1 MAKLSWSDKAI
12 FGGIIFILFFWITI
26 PYKAIFKRD
35 IQPFWKYTYKVLTSA
50 FSIFI
55 INVLVSNEISQGE
68 ENITYGIISVFVLLA
83 LAPWI
88 YLFKKNKLIDDN
100 SETVSIKADVDEI
113 SEGNFLAVIKNLSTE
128 LNEEYTKQYKEN
140 LTKKLTDEGEIV
152 SNIEVKYDRSGQ
164 KRSRTISQDV
174 KDRVWNR
181 DGGKCVQCGSNQ
193 NLEFDHI
200 IPYAKG
206 GANTYRNIQLL
217 CEPCNRSKSDNIG

>member
-1 MAKLSWSDKAI
+1 MAKLSWSDKVI
-12 FGGIIFILFFWITI
+12 FGVILFILFFWITI

-55 INVLVSNEISQGE
+55 INALVSNEIRQGE

-83 LAPWI
+83 SAPWI

-140 LTKKLTDEGEIV
+140 LTKKLTDEGNIV
-152 SNIEVKYDRSGQ
+152 SNIEVKYDRSGH

-181 DGGKCVQCGSNQ
+181 DGGSCVQCGSNQ

-200 IPYAKG
+200 IPYAKR

-217 CEPCNRSKSDNIG
+217 CEPCNRSKSAKIG